1 MSEVKVGDWV
11 EVTRVD
17 RHDGAFN
24 IVVGDTFLVLDVLS
38 DGGVEIKV
46 GVGEWWLL
54 PDQFRRSEVKTIGAR
69 YKKKPVEVEAVQFL
83 TNNFLDVVKFTNDTA
98 HSFVDNTCIIP
109 TLEGEHIATV
119 GDFIIKG
126 VKGEFYPCKPD
137 VFAATYERV

>member
-1 MSEVKVGDWV
+1 MSNVKFGDLV
-11 EVTRVD
+11 EVTKTD
-17 RHDGAFN
+17 RHDDGLN
-24 IVVGDTFLVLDVLS
+24 VVVGDKFLVLDVLI
-38 DGGVEIKV
+38 DNGVEIKLSD
-46 GVGEWWLL
+46 GKTWWLRS
-54 PDQFRRSEVKTIGAR
+54 DQYVVDGTIGAR

-83 TNNFLDVVKFTNDTA
+83 ANNFLDVVKFTNDTA

-119 GDFIIKG
+119 GDFIVKG

>member
-1 MSEVKVGDWV
+1 MSNVKFGDLV
-11 EVTRVD
+11 EVTKTD
-17 RHDGAFN
+17 RHDDGFN
-24 IVVGDTFLVLDVLS
+24 VVVGDKFLVLDVLI
-38 DGGVEIKV
+38 DDGVEIKLSD
-46 GVGEWWLL
+46 GKTWWLRS
-54 PDQFRRSEVKTIGAR
+54 DQYIVDGTIGAR

-83 TNNFLDVVKFTNDTA
+83 TNNFLDVVKFTNGTA
-98 HSFVDNTCIIP
+98 HSFVDDTCIIP

>member
-1 MSEVKVGDWV
+1 MSNVKFGDLV
-11 EVTRVD
+11 EVTKTD
-17 RHDGAFN
+17 RHDDGLN
-24 IVVGDTFLVLDVLS
+24 VVIGDKFLVLDVLI
-38 DGGVEIKV
+38 DNGVEIKLSD
-46 GVGEWWLL
+46 GKTWWLRS
-54 PDQFRRSEVKTIGAR
+54 DQYIVDGTIGAR

-83 TNNFLDVVKFTNDTA
+83 TNNFLDVVKFTNDIA

>member
-1 MSEVKVGDWV
+1 MSNVKFGDLV
-11 EVTRVD
+11 EVTKTD
-17 RHDGAFN
+17 RHDDGLN
-24 IVVGDTFLVLDVLS
+24 VVVGDKFLVLDVLI
-38 DGGVEIKV
+38 DNGVEIKLSD
-46 GVGEWWLL
+46 GKTWWLRS
-54 PDQFRRSEVKTIGAR
+54 DQYIVDGTIGAR

-83 TNNFLDVVKFTNDTA
+83 ANNFSDVVKFTNDTA